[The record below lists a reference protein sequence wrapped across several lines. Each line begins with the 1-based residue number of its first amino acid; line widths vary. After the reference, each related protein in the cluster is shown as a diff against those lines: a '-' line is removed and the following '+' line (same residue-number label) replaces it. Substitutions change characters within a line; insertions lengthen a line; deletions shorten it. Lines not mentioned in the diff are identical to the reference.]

1 MREVIATLIGWF
13 GPIVVL
19 GVIVLGSI
27 VWSVTHWTAQQGE
40 TVSLF
45 WGMVEYTK
53 GIDTKEKKIAPLTGL
68 PDGAYL
74 LKKTESGYPL
84 TPDIV
89 HIKIRSSWLSQP
101 ADVVGFCLNETLAE
115 NSLLTPETVRLC

>member
-1 MREVIATLIGWF
+1 MREVIAALIGWF
-13 GPIVVL
+13 GPGVIVA
-19 GVIVLGSI
+19 VIVLGSI

-40 TVSLF
+40 TVSVF

-53 GIDTKEKKIAPLTGL
+53 GIDPQESGTATLSGSL
-68 PDGAYL
+68 DGVFL
-74 LKKTESGYPL
+74 LKAAESGYPL

-89 HIKIRSSWLSQP
+89 HIRFGSSLLSRP
-101 ADVVGFCLNETLAE
+101 SDVVGFCLNETLAR